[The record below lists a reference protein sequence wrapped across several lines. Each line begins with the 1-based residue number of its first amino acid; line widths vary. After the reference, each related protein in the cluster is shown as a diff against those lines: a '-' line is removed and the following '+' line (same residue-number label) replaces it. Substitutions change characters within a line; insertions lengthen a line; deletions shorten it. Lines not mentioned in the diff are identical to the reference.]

1 LRARAVHVAIEDSLR
16 HGIRPIAF
24 PGERLRSLTMHQSPP
39 TRFAEAYGDDI
50 RGADNV
56 TAYLNANVVE
66 LEAPAPPARIHRARV
81 AACRAA
87 DSTSRP
93 RCSSSRPVASR
104 TRDSC

>member
-1 LRARAVHVAIEDSLR
+1 
-16 HGIRPIAF
+16 
-24 PGERLRSLTMHQSPP
+24 MHQSPP

-81 AACRAA
+81 ARLSGGGFHVQAA
-87 DSTSRP
+87 LFVLAAGGIENARLP
-93 RCSSSRPVASR
+93 
-104 TRDSC
+104 